1 MNRYGSLDQ
10 MAECALLL
18 VSRDTYIT
26 GEVVNADGGCSAD
39 VCRYWKDR
47 EE

>member
-26 GEVVNADGGCSAD
+26 GEVVNADGRYSAD
-39 VCRYWKDR
+39 AWRYWKDR